1 MQRLLPGL
9 RQCVKSMRFL
19 TVSSTASCSCAAY
32 AAPSHKESRWFRVTS
47 AMAAGLQIPSHSALA
62 RPCKMMR
69 AVLIPRLRCGV
80 LVFYGSR
87 ARELDFNNLRADD
100 GNLNPNMQPPAQVG
114 ELLRVS
120 TICEI
125 VSRLLLH
132 ISVFLLLV
140 MYQVIVINA
149 IVVTWLTDWSLQ
161 HSGRSTMAVLDFHF
175 RACWVS

>member
-120 TICEI
+120 TICEMFPGCYCTSPCSSARH
-125 VSRLLLH
+125 VSGYCHQRNRRDLVDRLEP
-132 ISVFLLLV
+132 ST
-140 MYQVIVINA
+140 Q
-149 IVVTWLTDWSLQ
+149 WSK
-161 HSGRSTMAVLDFHF
+161 HHGCS
-175 RACWVS
+175 